1 MNYLWTCETSHMQKW
16 LKIKIAKYCTP
27 KRLET
32 WLSFQKDAG
41 NLESCLVLALLKLI
55 IDKSIPTA
63 CKENQESVEIER
75 YSMTGEV

>member
-1 MNYLWTCETSHMQKW
+1 M
-16 LKIKIAKYCTP
+16 
-27 KRLET
+27 ET

-41 NLESCLVLALLKLI
+41 NLERCLVLAILKLI

-63 CKENQESVEIER
+63 YKENQESVEIER

>member
-1 MNYLWTCETSHMQKW
+1 M
-16 LKIKIAKYCTP
+16 
-27 KRLET
+27 ET

-41 NLESCLVLALLKLI
+41 NLERCLALAILKF

-63 CKENQESVEIER
+63 YKQNQESVEIER

>member
-1 MNYLWTCETSHMQKW
+1 MKT
-16 LKIKIAKYCTP
+16 AKYCTH

-41 NLESCLVLALLKLI
+41 NLERCVALAILKLI

-63 CKENQESVEIER
+63 YKQNQESVEIER